1 MQGLFGNGF
10 GGGLGGLGGF
20 GGGQA
25 SPEIDQDQND
35 TSEQIYISPLS
46 LLKMLRHGKA
56 GIPLEVMGL
65 MLGEYVDDY
74 TVKCIDVFSMPQS
87 GTETTIE
94 SIDEGFQVKMT
105 EMLKQTGR
113 NEIVVGW
120 YHSHP
125 GFGCWLSSTDI
136 NTQKSFEQSV
146 PRTIAVVVDP
156 IQSVRGKVVIDA
168 FRTYGASGMDLG
180 IALGGLG
187 GGTEQRQTTSNLG
200 EVRRKKGF
208 SIKALGK
215 SAYYSILIGYRKN
228 DLETKMLLNL
238 RQSSWDA
245 GFRLNNNSKKND
257 EDNIKK
263 IEDINKMT
271 EKYVSWIEGEINK
284 SSKDIYLQSV
294 GKYNPRDHIESTI
307 EELVTDN
314 LNTCLTNMLNN
325 LVFK

>member
-1 MQGLFGNGF
+1 MEGLFGMG
-10 GGGLGGLGGF
+10 GLGGLGGLGGF
-20 GGGQA
+20 GQA
-25 SPEIDQDQND
+25 QPPALDPKLND

-65 MLGEYVDDY
+65 MLGDYVDDY

-94 SIDEGFQVKMT
+94 SIDEGFQVKMV

-136 NTQKSFEQSV
+136 NTQKTFEQQV
-146 PRTIAVVVDP
+146 PRTVAVVVDP

-168 FRTYGASGMDLG
+168 FRTYGNSGMDFGL
-180 IALGGLG
+180 ALGKSSND
-187 GGTEQRQTTSNLG
+187 QRQTTSNLG
-200 EVRRKKGF
+200 EIKRAKGF
-208 SIKALGK
+208 SIKQLSK
-215 SAYYSILIGYRKN
+215 IAYYSILIGYRKN

-238 RQSSWDA
+238 RKSSWDA

-284 SSKDIYLQSV
+284 SSKDIYLESV
-294 GKYNPRDHIESTI
+294 GKYNPRDHLESTV

-325 LVFK
+325 LVFN

>member
-1 MQGLFGNGF
+1 MTGFGN
-10 GGGLGGLGGF
+10 LGGLGGRQR
-20 GGGQA
+20 GV
-25 SPEIDQDQND
+25 DQPMND
-35 TSEQIYISPLS
+35 TSEQIYISPLA

-65 MLGEYVDDY
+65 MLGDYVDEY

-94 SIDEGFQVKMT
+94 SIDEGFQVKMV

-125 GFGCWLSSTDI
+125 GFGCWLSQTDI
-136 NTQKSFEQSV
+136 NTQKTFEQQV
-146 PRTIAVVVDP
+146 PRTVAVVVDP

-168 FRTYGASGMDLG
+168 FRTYGNSGLNLG
-180 IALGGLG
+180 DSD
-187 GGTEQRQTTSNLG
+187 QRQTTSNLG
-200 EVRRKKGF
+200 EIKRTKGF
-208 SIKALGK
+208 SLKDLARIT
-215 SAYYSILIGYRKN
+215 YYSILIGYRKN

-238 RQSSWDA
+238 KKSFWDS
-245 GFRLNNNSKKND
+245 GFKLRDSKKAD
-257 EDNIKK
+257 EENLKK
-263 IEDINKMT
+263 IDDINKLS

-284 SSKDIYLQSV
+284 SSKDIYMNSV
-294 GKYNPRDHIESTI
+294 GKYNPRDHLETTV

-314 LNTCLTNMLNN
+314 LNTCLTSMLNN
-325 LVFK
+325 LVF

>member
-1 MQGLFGNGF
+1 MQGLFDFARLGN
-10 GGGLGGLGGF
+10 LGGP
-20 GGGQA
+20 QA
-25 SPEIDQDQND
+25 NAGPPIDQKMND
-35 TSEQIYISPLS
+35 TAEQIYISPLS

-65 MLGEYVDDY
+65 MLGDYVDDY

-94 SIDEGFQVKMT
+94 SIDEGFQVKMV

-136 NTQKSFEQSV
+136 NTQKTFEQQV
-146 PRTIAVVVDP
+146 PRTVAVVVDP

-168 FRTYGASGMDLG
+168 FRTYGDQGLDIGL
-180 IALGGLG
+180 ALGGKG
-187 GGTEQRQTTSNLG
+187 GNEMRQITSNLG
-200 EVRRKKGF
+200 EIKRNKGF
-208 SIKALGK
+208 SIKQLAK
-215 SAYYSILIGYRKN
+215 STYYSILIGYRKN

-238 RQSSWDA
+238 RKSSWDA
-245 GFRLNNNSKKND
+245 GFKLNLDSKKMD
-257 EDNIKK
+257 EENIKK
-263 IEDINKMT
+263 IEEMNKMS
-271 EKYVSWIEGEINK
+271 EKYVEWIEGEINK
-284 SSKDIYLQSV
+284 SSKVIYLDSV
-294 GKYNPRDHIESTI
+294 GKYNPRDHLEATV

-314 LNTCLTNMLNN
+314 LNVTLTNMMNN
-325 LVFK
+325 LVF

>member
-1 MQGLFGNGF
+1 MGGL
-10 GGGLGGLGGF
+10 GGLGGLGGF
-20 GGGQA
+20 GQGQPA
-25 SPEIDQDQND
+25 ALDPKLND

-65 MLGEYVDDY
+65 MLGDYVDDY

-94 SIDEGFQVKMT
+94 SIDEGFQVKMV

-136 NTQKSFEQSV
+136 NTQKTFEQQV
-146 PRTIAVVVDP
+146 PRTVAVVVDP

-168 FRTYGASGMDLG
+168 FRTYGNSGMDFGL
-180 IALGGLG
+180 ALGKSSND
-187 GGTEQRQTTSNLG
+187 QRQTTSNLG
-200 EVRRKKGF
+200 EIKRAKGF
-208 SIKALGK
+208 SIKNLAK
-215 SAYYSILIGYRKN
+215 IAYYSILIGYRKN

-238 RQSSWDA
+238 RKSSWDA

-271 EKYVSWIEGEINK
+271 EKYVGLK
-284 SSKDIYLQSV
+284 
-294 GKYNPRDHIESTI
+294 GKLIKALKISIWNLLENIIQETI
-307 EELVTDN
+307 
-314 LNTCLTNMLNN
+314 
-325 LVFK
+325 

>member
-1 MQGLFGNGF
+1 MQSLFN
-10 GGGLGGLGGF
+10 LGGMGLMGNRGAGGD
-20 GGGQA
+20 
-25 SPEIDQDQND
+25 PNIDKKLND

-65 MLGEYVDDY
+65 MLGDYVDDY

-94 SIDEGFQVKMT
+94 SIDEGFQVKMV

-136 NTQKSFEQSV
+136 GTQQTFEKQV
-146 PRTIAVVVDP
+146 PRTVAVVVDP

-168 FRTYGASGMDLG
+168 FRTYGEMGLEMGLSLG
-180 IALGGLG
+180 IGKGN
-187 GGTEQRQTTSNLG
+187 EMRQTTSNLG
-200 EVRRKKGF
+200 EVKQKKGF
-208 SIKALGK
+208 SLKQLAK
-215 SAYYSILIGYRKN
+215 STYYTILIGYRKN

-238 RQSSWDA
+238 RKSSWDA
-245 GFRLNNNSKKND
+245 GFRLTRESKKMD
-257 EDNIKK
+257 EENIKK
-263 IEDINKMT
+263 NEDINKMT
-271 EKYVSWIEGEINK
+271 EKYVEWIDKEINK
-284 SSKDIYLQSV
+284 TTKEIYFESV
-294 GKYNPRDHIESTI
+294 GKYNPRDHLESTV

-314 LNTCLTNMLNN
+314 LNATLTNMMNN
-325 LVFK
+325 LVF

>member
-1 MQGLFGNGF
+1 MQGLFDFARLGN
-10 GGGLGGLGGF
+10 LGGP
-20 GGGQA
+20 QA
-25 SPEIDQDQND
+25 NAGPPIDQKMND
-35 TSEQIYISPLS
+35 TAEQIYISPFS

-65 MLGEYVDDY
+65 MLGDYVDDY

-94 SIDEGFQVKMT
+94 SIDEGFQVKMV

-136 NTQKSFEQSV
+136 NTQKTFEQQV
-146 PRTIAVVVDP
+146 PRTVAVVVDP

-168 FRTYGASGMDLG
+168 FRTYGDQGLDIGL
-180 IALGGLG
+180 ALGGKG
-187 GGTEQRQTTSNLG
+187 GNEMRQITSNLG
-200 EVRRKKGF
+200 EIKRNKGF
-208 SIKALGK
+208 SIKQLAK
-215 SAYYSILIGYRKN
+215 STYYSILIGYRKN

-238 RQSSWDA
+238 RKSSWDA
-245 GFRLNNNSKKND
+245 GFKLNLDSKKMD
-257 EDNIKK
+257 EENIKK
-263 IEDINKMT
+263 IEEMNKMS
-271 EKYVSWIEGEINK
+271 EKYVEWIEGEINK
-284 SSKDIYLQSV
+284 SSKEIYLDSV
-294 GKYNPRDHIESTI
+294 GKYNPRDHLEATV

-314 LNTCLTNMLNN
+314 LNVTLTNMMNN
-325 LVFK
+325 LVF

>member
-1 MQGLFGNGF
+1 MQGLFGPG
-10 GGGLGGLGGF
+10 GLGGLGGLGGF
-20 GGGQA
+20 GGQA
-25 SPEIDQDQND
+25 SPEIDPKMND

-65 MLGEYVDDY
+65 MLGDYVDDY

-136 NTQKSFEQSV
+136 NTQKTFEQQV
-146 PRTIAVVVDP
+146 PRTVAVVVDP

-168 FRTYGASGMDLG
+168 FRTYGGAGLDMG
-180 IALGGLG
+180 IAFGGMASND
-187 GGTEQRQTTSNLG
+187 QRQTTSNLG
-200 EVRRKKGF
+200 DVKRKQGF
-208 SIKALGK
+208 SIKQLAK
-215 SAYYSILIGYRKN
+215 SSYYSILIGYRKN
-228 DLETKMLLNL
+228 DLETQMLLNL
-238 RQSSWDA
+238 RKSSWDT

-257 EDNIKK
+257 EENIKK

-271 EKYVSWIEGEINK
+271 EKYVGWIEGEINK
-284 SSKDIYLQSV
+284 SSKDIYLESV
-294 GKYNPRDHIESTI
+294 GKYNPRDHLESTV

-325 LVFK
+325 LVFN

>member
-1 MQGLFGNGF
+1 MQGLFDFARLGN
-10 GGGLGGLGGF
+10 LGGP
-20 GGGQA
+20 QA
-25 SPEIDQDQND
+25 NAGPPIDQKMND
-35 TSEQIYISPLS
+35 TAEQIYISPLS

-65 MLGEYVDDY
+65 MLGDYVDDY

-94 SIDEGFQVKMT
+94 SIDEGFQVKMV

-136 NTQKSFEQSV
+136 NTQKTFEQQV
-146 PRTIAVVVDP
+146 PRTVAVVVDP

-168 FRTYGASGMDLG
+168 FRTYGDQGLDIGL
-180 IALGGLG
+180 ALGGKG
-187 GGTEQRQTTSNLG
+187 GNEMRQITSNLG
-200 EVRRKKGF
+200 EIKRNKGF
-208 SIKALGK
+208 SIKQLAK
-215 SAYYSILIGYRKN
+215 STYYSILIGYRKN

-238 RQSSWDA
+238 RKSSWDA
-245 GFRLNNNSKKND
+245 GFKLNLDSKKMD
-257 EDNIKK
+257 EENIKK
-263 IEDINKMT
+263 IEEMNKMS
-271 EKYVSWIEGEINK
+271 EKYVEWIEGEINK
-284 SSKDIYLQSV
+284 SSKEIYLESV
-294 GKYNPRDHIESTI
+294 GKYNPRDHLEATV

-314 LNTCLTNMLNN
+314 LNVTLTNMMNN
-325 LVFK
+325 LVF

>member
-1 MQGLFGNGF
+1 M
-10 GGGLGGLGGF
+10 GGPQAAGGP
-20 GGGQA
+20 A
-25 SPEIDQDQND
+25 QDIKMND

-65 MLGEYVDDY
+65 MLGDYVDDY

-94 SIDEGFQVKMT
+94 SIDEGFQVKMV

-136 NTQKSFEQSV
+136 NTQKTFEQQV
-146 PRTIAVVVDP
+146 PRTVAVVVDP

-168 FRTYGASGMDLG
+168 FRTYGEMGLDMGLLNVG
-180 IALGGLG
+180 KGGN
-187 GGTEQRQTTSNLG
+187 EMRQTTSNLG
-200 EVRRKKGF
+200 EIKRNKGF
-208 SIKALGK
+208 SIKQLAK
-215 SAYYSILIGYRKN
+215 STYYSILIGYRKN

-238 RQSSWDA
+238 RKSSWDA
-245 GFRLNNNSKKND
+245 GFKLNLSSKKQD
-257 EDNIKK
+257 EENIKK
-263 IEDINKMT
+263 IEDMNKMS
-271 EKYVSWIEGEINK
+271 EKYVEWIEGEINK
-284 SSKDIYLQSV
+284 SSKEIYLQSV
-294 GKYNPRDHIESTI
+294 GKYNPRDHLESTV
-307 EELVTDN
+307 EELVSDN
-314 LNTCLTNMLNN
+314 LNVTLTNMLNN
-325 LVFK
+325 LVF